1 MKLSDAVVLVTG
13 SARRLGAA
21 TARRLHQDGARV
33 VLHCHQSLAE
43 AQALQQ
49 ELEAVRADSVALV
62 QGRLQTLSEAQALA
76 QAAMQAF
83 GVLDGLVNNASAYF
97 KTPMAAVDVDSCAR
111 LLGSNWLAP
120 MGLVQALAPQLRDG
134 GAIVNLLDAR
144 LGRGHREFLAY
155 SAAKAALAQSTADL
169 AVALAPRLR
178 VNAVAPGW
186 IDTALNEAFI
196 ESLGDPAAFRK
207 GIGRIHPLRRTGA
220 PEEVARLICWL
231 ASDEASFVTGQV
243 YTIDGGRTAQLSL
256 P

>member
-49 ELEAVRADSVALV
+49 VLEAVRADSVALV

-178 VNAVAPGW
+178 VNAVAPGHVLW
-186 IDTALNEAFI
+186 SDQNTLSDAQRQQEI
-196 ESLGDPAAFRK
+196 ERIPLQRLGQPEDIAAAVRF
-207 GIGRIHPLRRTGA
+207 L
-220 PEEVARLICWL
+220 L
-231 ASDEASFVTGQV
+231 SDEAAYLTGAV
-243 YTIDGGRTAQLSL
+243 LPVDGGLARV
-256 P
+256 

>member
-1 MKLSDAVVLVTG
+1 MNLSDAVVLVTG

-33 VLHCHQSLAE
+33 VLHCHESLAE

-178 VNAVAPGW
+178 VNAVAPGHVLW
-186 IDTALNEAFI
+186 SDQNTLSDAQRQQEI
-196 ESLGDPAAFRK
+196 ERIPLQRLGQPEDIAAAVRF
-207 GIGRIHPLRRTGA
+207 L
-220 PEEVARLICWL
+220 L
-231 ASDEASFVTGQV
+231 SDEAAYLTGAV
-243 YTIDGGRTAQLSL
+243 LPVDGGLARV
-256 P
+256 

>member
-155 SAAKAALAQSTADL
+155 SAAKAALAQRTADL

-178 VNAVAPGW
+178 VNAVAPGHVLW
-186 IDTALNEAFI
+186 SDQNTLSDAQRQQEI
-196 ESLGDPAAFRK
+196 ERIPLQRLGQPEDIAAAVRF
-207 GIGRIHPLRRTGA
+207 L
-220 PEEVARLICWL
+220 L
-231 ASDEASFVTGQV
+231 SDEAAYLTGAV
-243 YTIDGGRTAQLSL
+243 LPVDGGLARV
-256 P
+256 

>member
-178 VNAVAPGW
+178 VNAVAPGHVLW
-186 IDTALNEAFI
+186 SDQNTLSDAQRQQEI
-196 ESLGDPAAFRK
+196 ERIPLQRLGQPEDIAAAVRF
-207 GIGRIHPLRRTGA
+207 L
-220 PEEVARLICWL
+220 L
-231 ASDEASFVTGQV
+231 SDEAAYLTGAV
-243 YTIDGGRTAQLSL
+243 LPVDGGLARV
-256 P
+256 

>member
-1 MKLSDAVVLVTG
+1 MNLSDAVVLVTG

-178 VNAVAPGW
+178 VNAVAPGHVLW
-186 IDTALNEAFI
+186 SDQNTLSDAQRQQEI
-196 ESLGDPAAFRK
+196 ERIPLQRLGQPEDIAAAVRF
-207 GIGRIHPLRRTGA
+207 L
-220 PEEVARLICWL
+220 L
-231 ASDEASFVTGQV
+231 SDEAAYLTGAV
-243 YTIDGGRTAQLSL
+243 LPVDGGLARV
-256 P
+256 

>member
-178 VNAVAPGW
+178 VNAVAPGHVLW
-186 IDTALNEAFI
+186 SAQNTLSDAQRQQEI
-196 ESLGDPAAFRK
+196 ERIPLQRLGQPEDIAAAVRF
-207 GIGRIHPLRRTGA
+207 L
-220 PEEVARLICWL
+220 L
-231 ASDEASFVTGQV
+231 SDEAAYLTGAV
-243 YTIDGGRTAQLSL
+243 LPVDGGLARV
-256 P
+256 

>member
-1 MKLSDAVVLVTG
+1 M
-13 SARRLGAA
+13 
-21 TARRLHQDGARV
+21 
-33 VLHCHQSLAE
+33 
-43 AQALQQ
+43 
-49 ELEAVRADSVALV
+49 RADSVALV

-178 VNAVAPGW
+178 VNAVAPGHVLW
-186 IDTALNEAFI
+186 SDQNTLSDAQRQQEI
-196 ESLGDPAAFRK
+196 ERIPLQRLGQPEDIAAAVRF
-207 GIGRIHPLRRTGA
+207 L
-220 PEEVARLICWL
+220 L
-231 ASDEASFVTGQV
+231 SDEAAYLTGAV
-243 YTIDGGRTAQLSL
+243 LPVDGGLARV
-256 P
+256 

>member
-1 MKLSDAVVLVTG
+1 MNLSDAVVLVTG

-21 TARRLHQDGARV
+21 TARRLHADGARV

-49 ELEAVRADSVALV
+49 ELQAARADSVALI
-62 QGRLQTLSEAQALA
+62 QGRLQTLAEAQALA

-83 GVLDGLVNNASAYF
+83 GVLDGLINNASAYF

-120 MGLVQALAPQLRDG
+120 MGLVQALAPQMRDG

-144 LGRGHREFLAY
+144 LGRGHTEFLAY

-178 VNAVAPGW
+178 VNAVAPGHVLW
-186 IDTALNEAFI
+186 SDQNSLSEAQRQEEID
-196 ESLGDPAAFRK
+196 
-207 GIGRIHPLRRTGA
+207 RIPLRRLGQPEDIAATVRFLLSEEAAYLTGA
-220 PEEVARLICWL
+220 VLPV
-231 ASDEASFVTGQV
+231 
-243 YTIDGGRTAQLSL
+243 DGGLSRV
-256 P
+256 

>member
-83 GVLDGLVNNASAYF
+83 GELDGLVNNASAYF

-178 VNAVAPGW
+178 VNAVAPGHVLW
-186 IDTALNEAFI
+186 SDQNTLSDAQRQQEI
-196 ESLGDPAAFRK
+196 ERIPLQRLGQPEDIAAAVRF
-207 GIGRIHPLRRTGA
+207 L
-220 PEEVARLICWL
+220 L
-231 ASDEASFVTGQV
+231 SDEAAYLTGAV
-243 YTIDGGRTAQLSL
+243 LPVDGGLARV
-256 P
+256 

>member
-1 MKLSDAVVLVTG
+1 MNLSDAVVLVTG

-33 VLHCHQSLAE
+33 VLHCHESLAE

-83 GVLDGLVNNASAYF
+83 GELDGLVNNASAYF

-178 VNAVAPGW
+178 VNAVAPGHVLW
-186 IDTALNEAFI
+186 SDQNTLSDAQRQQEI
-196 ESLGDPAAFRK
+196 ERIPLQRLGQPEDIAAAVRF
-207 GIGRIHPLRRTGA
+207 L
-220 PEEVARLICWL
+220 L
-231 ASDEASFVTGQV
+231 SDEAAYLTGAV
-243 YTIDGGRTAQLSL
+243 LPVDGGLARV
-256 P
+256 